1 MQMLQHLAPAD
12 NPIRNMWNLGYRSL
26 VSILPVDANVSEH
39 TLLHKRMLAGEDPR
53 GKAPGRRRRDGLWSG
68 YDFTDTDPTE
78 ADLDAWAEW
87 GAGCGIRCGDGLVAV
102 DIDTKD
108 RAAAKAI
115 YELAQSILG
124 PANVRFGERP
134 KALLLYATPADAAI
148 PYRKLRFATETE
160 SVAHIELITA
170 KKQFVA
176 YGTHPRTSKPYHWP
190 EGIPARSDLSE
201 ITQDDLDAFF
211 QAVAEHFGGEA
222 ADVTQTEVDRS
233 QIDQASL
240 KGAPAL
246 LRSAMRDL
254 PNRDEDFPTRDSY
267 LRMGYALKAG
277 FGPDGEDEAFELFLQ
292 WAGRWSR
299 GGERNDPDVV
309 EADWSRMKPPFAIGA
324 GYIYD
329 LAEKLGGWT
338 GRAEEFFEP
347 QELEGASEHM
357 PPAKPTERKRIELL
371 TDEDLQTRP
380 NPTWLIEHHVPQ
392 DGVGILYGEPGAGKS
407 FIALDMALHIATQA
421 KDWHGEEI
429 KGAERGAVL
438 YIAGEGAG
446 DFKTRVAAWK
456 KQNFMPGE
464 FVPNDRF
471 RAILDPLD
479 FRSEE
484 DVKALIE
491 AIREADL
498 PKLSLVV
505 IDTVAR
511 ATPGADENSSLDM
524 GLFIRACDAV
534 RVLTG
539 AFVLA
544 VHHPNKSGGLRGSTA
559 LLGAADVV
567 FRFERKKGQ
576 FYGRLKCEKM
586 KAGRD
591 DFETPFRLDVIE
603 LAPEISSLVP
613 VRVEETEIKKAVCDE
628 ATEQAIH
635 EAVQAAWDEGSPWSL
650 APQARERFAP
660 RIVSLRWNVAAD
672 VAQQWL
678 DLWLNGPEKSL
689 EVATFD
695 AKRHVKGLRTVR
707 AGKDALSGS
716 DEGLGVFE

>member
-1 MQMLQHLAPAD
+1 MLQHLAVAD
-12 NPIRNMWNLGYRSL
+12 NPIRNIWELGYRSL
-26 VSILPVDANVSEH
+26 VSILPPDAEVSEH
-39 TLLHKRMLAGEDPR
+39 TTLHKRMLAGEDPR

-78 ADLDAWAEW
+78 ADLDAWLEW

-102 DIDTKD
+102 DIDTRDKD
-108 RAAAKAI
+108 AAKAI
-115 YELAQSILG
+115 YELAQDILG

-134 KALLLYATPADAAI
+134 KALLLYATDPEARI
-148 PYRKLRFATETE
+148 PYRKVRFATGIEDK
-160 SVAHIELITA
+160 AHVELVTA
-170 KKQFVA
+170 GKQFVA
-176 YGTHPRTSKPYHWP
+176 YGTHPRTGKPYHWP
-190 EGIPARSDLSE
+190 EGIPAKNDLAT
-201 ITQDDLDAFF
+201 ITQDDLNAFF
-211 QAVAEHFGGEA
+211 DAVASSLDGVVDATGDA
-222 ADVTQTEVDRS
+222 VDRTTV
-233 QIDQASL
+233 DQETL
-240 KGAPAL
+240 RGNTEL
-246 LRSAMRDL
+246 LRDAMRNM
-254 PNRDEDFPTRDSY
+254 PNTDEAFPSRTSY
-267 LRMGYALKAG
+267 LAMGYALKAA
-277 FGPDGEDEAFELFLQ
+277 FGPDHEDEALELYHQ
-292 WAGRWSR
+292 WAGRWDR
-299 GGERNDPDVV
+299 QDERNDPAIVDQ
-309 EADWSRMKPPFAIGA
+309 DWGRMKPPFSLGA
-324 GYIYD
+324 DFIYRN
-329 LAEKLGGWT
+329 AETLTGWA
-338 GRAEEFFEP
+338 GRAELFFEP
-347 QELEGASEHM
+347 QELEIADGAQQ
-357 PPAKPTERKRIELL
+357 PKERKRIDLL
-371 TDEDLQTRP
+371 TDQDLQTRP
-380 NPTWLIEHHVPQ
+380 NPSFLIDHHVPQ

-407 FIALDMALHIATQA
+407 FIALDMALHIATRA

-429 KGAERGAVL
+429 RGAERGAVL

-446 DFKTRVAAWK
+446 DFKIRVAAWK

-491 AIREADL
+491 AIREANL

-544 VHHPNKSGGLRGSTA
+544 VHHPNKNGGLRGSTA

-603 LAPEISSLVP
+603 LAPDVSSLVP
-613 VRVEETEIKKAVCDE
+613 TRVEETEIKKAVCDA
-628 ATEQAIH
+628 ATEEAIH
-635 EAVQAAWDEGSPWSL
+635 EAIQQAWDKGEPWSM

-660 RIVSLRWNVAAD
+660 RIVALRWNVAAE

-678 DLWLNGPEKSL
+678 DLWLNGPERTL
-689 EVATFD
+689 DVAVFD
-695 AKRHVKGLRTVR
+695 AKRHVKGLRTVK
-707 AGKDALSGS
+707 AGKDDASGS
-716 DEGLGVFE
+716 DGVVGVFE